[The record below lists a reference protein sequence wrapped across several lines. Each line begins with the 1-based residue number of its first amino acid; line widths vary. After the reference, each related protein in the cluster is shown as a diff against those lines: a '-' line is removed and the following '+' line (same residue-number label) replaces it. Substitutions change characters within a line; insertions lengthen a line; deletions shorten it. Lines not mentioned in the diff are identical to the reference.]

1 MPATAAPVDAAVR
14 TWQHRKRSSEKSTHL
29 ACRPVKL
36 LESLAFATLVFCLVV
51 ILALSSLALVLRVP
65 ELAFGGA
72 KFALG
77 SETAVVVELT
87 CAFAAS
93 LVLARL
99 AQPARPLAALAL
111 HRFAV
116 CLQRKCVVRVND

>member
-1 MPATAAPVDAAVR
+1 ML
-14 TWQHRKRSSEKSTHL
+14 SSL
-29 ACRPVKL
+29 ACA
-36 LESLAFATLVFCLVV
+36 SFVFCVFV
-51 ILALSSLALVLRVP
+51 ILALSSLAFACGLALVLRVP

-87 CAFAAS
+87 RAFAGS

-111 HRFAV
+111 HRFA